1 MADVKIEII
10 SSITSECSK
19 RKSVGQMF
27 QFFFFSSVF
36 FFFMGNTK
44 QANVIRTGY
53 ELYMWSVLIRNMD
66 SNVRRSDGVY

>member
-27 QFFFFSSVF
+27 QFFFFSF
-36 FFFMGNTK
+36 FFLMGNTK

-53 ELYMWSVLIRNMD
+53 ELYMWSVLIWNMD
-66 SNVRRSDGVY
+66 SNVRRSDGFY

>member
-27 QFFFFSSVF
+27 QVFFFSF

-53 ELYMWSVLIRNMD
+53 ELYMWSVLIWNMD